1 MYCENCGKEL
11 EENASFC
18 AYCGAPVLPSKDNL
32 NVLFMFLSIF
42 FPLFGF
48 IYGLLNYITNNGKPY
63 KPYILAASISYIVMN
78 VAVIVFAVLEMKFV
92 FSAITNE
99 DSPLV
104 DSILDTI
111 IKLVKV
117 MINLLGKWAE
127 YVSRFR

>member
-11 EENASFC
+11 EENVLFC
-18 AYCGAPVLPSKDNL
+18 AYCGVPVPSSKDNL
-32 NVLFMFLSIF
+32 NVLFMVLSIL
-42 FPLFGF
+42 FPIFGF
-48 IYGLLNYITNNGKPY
+48 VYGLINYLSNNGKPY
-63 KPYILAASISYIVMN
+63 KRFILAASISYIVMN

-111 IKLVKV
+111 IKLFKA